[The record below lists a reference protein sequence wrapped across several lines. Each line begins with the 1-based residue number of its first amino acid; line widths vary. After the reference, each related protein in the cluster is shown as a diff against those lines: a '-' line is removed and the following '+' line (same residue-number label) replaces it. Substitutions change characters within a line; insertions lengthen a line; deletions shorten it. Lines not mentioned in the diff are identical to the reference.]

1 MSIEVQIDPRLR
13 DFTRGQDIVEVNG
26 NTVEQCLEHLAE
38 QFPGIRQWI
47 FNKEGKLL
55 VDLLIFVNGEFFASG
70 ESIYQEKLARR
81 VKDGDKLAILFVLG
95 AG

>member
-26 NTVEQCLEHLAE
+26 NTVEQCLEHLAG
-38 QFPGIRQWI
+38 QFSGIRQWI

-81 VKDGDKLAILFVLG
+81 VEDGDKLAILFVLG

>member
-13 DFTRGQDIVEVNG
+13 DFTHGQDIIEVNG
-26 NTVEQCLEHLAE
+26 NTIEQCLEHLAG
-38 QFPGIRQWI
+38 QFSGIRQWI

-81 VKDGDKLAILFVLG
+81 VEDGDKLAILFVLG